1 MTPVITALLEKCEI
15 YLDGAL
21 ISKENLLEKYHSF
34 FAESIQSQKKPT
46 GFVLHTNNVCFDALS
61 IVAVSIG
68 CLSYSAV
75 TIDDILATL
84 EEDDYVIYKDQRY
97 RWKGTEEVNGITHF
111 RLLKDGVGFN
121 SPLNLLLPYEEYKQR
136 IKPYYGTA
144 QKTNGVGVKAITTNR
159 EEFLAYI
166 LDRPIDE
173 IPPQI
178 DVAVV
183 VACGRERFED
193 IFKRIRIKYNK
204 ETSVS
209 LSDVLPASYYT
220 DTDRPYQIGAN
231 PTKAEPVL
239 KVTSNLSIARELLY
253 DRDMNTVVGF
263 LSLLD
268 APTTMDIEDLND
280 LLRANVLRFSYITA
294 PIYNKNVAAMLKEH
308 MEAPLFACTKSF
320 LSQNLGTIYVMNG
333 HTTALFHQVKTM
345 LKSHMAPITVDN
357 GITKDI
363 YENVV
368 NLLNVVR
375 KSHWDAP
382 EKDIFIRTAYS
393 LLNLF
398 TTAVFSMKEMTDAI
412 SEDAISTS
420 SPLDRIKTLWNIAD
434 QLDDDDNTQN
444 KCAAIADLLEQ
455 QYTELEFTAPKRAPL
470 FSCVLD
476 NCSSHHSTTLAIIV
490 PKAYYSAILRHHH
503 EKLFSHNN
511 ISCVTPAKF
520 DPNASYELVISVGEL
535 KDKKYN
541 PTSCPS
547 ATEVYTLLAPCEQ
560 RLFDYR
566 RYTAEQYE
574 HQLNARMG
582 LVEEVDTPKA
592 PIEDIAVNPPQLWS
606 DLDDYLADSGAGA
619 LRRFAIT
626 ATSADGQSATSEVTH
641 IGTFTS
647 GAQILF
653 SRYYTAVVF
662 DPSKGSIAEKKANAL
677 NIGDTL
683 VFTKRDNIAK
693 NIVDN
698 IYEELLRADL
708 LGEDAASIL
717 AKSLYWKVVL
727 QAYKDRK
734 GMSYSELALRLEE
747 CGTSLKE
754 SSIRQWLVEEAHI
767 IGPQKQST
775 IESIATIT
783 KDPFLLA
790 DAQGYFEACGKMR
803 STRRRILDAIA
814 EAIKA
819 QLGGTC
825 QTMDPL
831 LEIVSNNVKHLSET
845 MELEDIQPLDGVF
858 SVKSSLVNRPI
869 PDAEVTL

>member
-1 MTPVITALLEKCEI
+1 MTPVINTLLEKCEI

-21 ISKENLLEKYHSF
+21 ISKENLLEKHLSF
-34 FAESIQSQKKPT
+34 FAESMQSQKKPT
-46 GFVLHTNNVCFDALS
+46 GFALHTDNVCFDALS

-84 EEDDYVIYKDQRY
+84 KEDDYVIYKDQRY

-121 SPLNLLLPYEEYKQR
+121 SPLKLLLPYEEYKQR

-144 QKTNGVGVKAITTNR
+144 QKTNGVGVKTITTNR

-166 LDRPIDE
+166 FDRPIDE

-183 VACGRERFED
+183 IACGREQFED
-193 IFKRIRIKYNK
+193 IFKRIRIKYDK
-204 ETSVS
+204 ETSIS
-209 LSDVLPASYYT
+209 LSDILPASYYT

-231 PTKAEPVL
+231 PTKTEPVL

-253 DRDMNTVVGF
+253 DHDMNTVVGF

-294 PIYNKNVAAMLKEH
+294 PIYNKNVATMLKEH
-308 MEAPLFACTKSF
+308 TEAPLFACTKSF
-320 LSQNLGTIYVMNG
+320 LSQNLGTIYAMSR
-333 HTTALFHQVKTM
+333 HTTALFLQVKTM
-345 LKSHMAPITVDN
+345 LKSHIAPIPVDN

-363 YENVV
+363 YGNVV
-368 NLLNVVR
+368 NLLNVIR

-412 SEDAISTS
+412 SEDVISTS
-420 SPLDRIKTLWNIAD
+420 PPLDRIKKMWDIAD
-434 QLDDDDNTQN
+434 QIHDDHNTQD
-444 KCAAIADLLEQ
+444 KCATIADILEQ
-455 QYTELEFTAPKRAPL
+455 QYIQLELTAPKRSAL
-470 FSCVLD
+470 LSCIQD
-476 NCSSHHSTTLAIIV
+476 NCRSYHRTSLAIIV
-490 PKAYYSAILRHHH
+490 PKAYYGGILRHHH
-503 EKLFSHNN
+503 EKLFAHNN

-520 DPNASYELVISVGEL
+520 DPNASYEFVISVGEL

-541 PTSCPS
+541 PTSCFS
-547 ATEVYTLLAPCEQ
+547 ATGVYTLLAPCEQ

-566 RYTAEQYE
+566 QYIAEQYE

-582 LVEEVDTPKA
+582 LVEGVDA
-592 PIEDIAVNPPQLWS
+592 PITSIEDIAVDPPQLWN
-606 DLDDYLADSGAGA
+606 DLDDYLVDFSAGA
-619 LRRFAIT
+619 LRKFAVT
-626 ATSADGQSATSEVTH
+626 ANSADGQSATSEVTH

-698 IYEELLRADL
+698 IYEELLHADL
-708 LGEDAASIL
+708 LGEDAASIF
-717 AKSLYWKVVL
+717 AKSLYWKVAL

-734 GMSYSELALRLEE
+734 GMSYSELALRLEDY
-747 CGTSLKE
+747 GTSLKE
-754 SSIRQWLVEEAHI
+754 ASIRQWLVEEAHI

-775 IESIATIT
+775 IESIASIT
-783 KDPFLLA
+783 KDPFLLS
-790 DAQGYFEACGKMR
+790 DTQSYFEACGRVR
-803 STRRRILDAIA
+803 STRRRILDTIA

-819 QLGGTC
+819 QLGGACPTV
-825 QTMDPL
+825 DPL
-831 LEIVSNNVKHLSET
+831 LAIVSNNVMHLSET
-845 MELEDIQPLDGVF
+845 MELEDIHPLDEVF
-858 SVKSSLVNRPI
+858 SAKSSLVNRPI

>member
-1 MTPVITALLEKCEI
+1 MTPVITALMEKCEI
-15 YLDGAL
+15 YLDEAL
-21 ISKENLLEKYHSF
+21 ISKESLLEKYLSF
-34 FAESIQSQKKPT
+34 FAESMQSKKKPT
-46 GFVLHTNNVCFDALS
+46 GIALHTDNVCFDALS
-61 IVAVSIG
+61 IVAVSIA

-75 TIDDILATL
+75 TVDDILATL
-84 EEDDYVIYKDQRY
+84 KEDDYVIYKSQRY
-97 RWKGTEEVNGITHF
+97 RWKRTEEINGVTHF
-111 RLLKDGVGFN
+111 RLLKDGAGFN
-121 SPLNLLLPYEEYKQR
+121 SPLKLLLPYEEYKQQ
-136 IKPYYGTA
+136 IKPYYGAA
-144 QKTNGVGVKAITTNR
+144 QKTNGVGVKTVTTNR

-183 VACGRERFED
+183 IACGRERFED
-193 IFKRIRIKYNK
+193 IFKRVRIKYGR
-204 ETSVS
+204 ESSVS

-231 PTKAEPVL
+231 PTKVEPVL
-239 KVTSNLSIARELLY
+239 KVTNNLSIARELLY

-263 LSLLD
+263 LSLLN
-268 APTTMDIEDLND
+268 APTTMDIVDLNE
-280 LLRANVLRFSYITA
+280 LLRANILRFSYITA
-294 PIYNKNVAAMLKEH
+294 PIYNKNVAAMLDEH
-308 MEAPLFACTKSF
+308 REAPLLACTKSF
-320 LSQNLGTIYVMNG
+320 LSQNLGTAYTINS
-333 HTTALFHQVKTM
+333 HTTALFRQVKAI
-345 LKSHMAPITVDN
+345 LESHITPISVDSS
-357 GITKDI
+357 ITKDM
-363 YENVV
+363 YGNVV
-368 NLLNVVR
+368 NLLNVIR

-420 SPLDRIKTLWNIAD
+420 PPLDRIKKLWDIAD
-434 QLDDDDNTQN
+434 QIGDDHNTQD

-455 QYTELEFTAPKRAPL
+455 QYTQLKRTTPKRAAL
-470 FSCVLD
+470 LSCIQD
-476 NCSSHHSTTLAIIV
+476 NCGSYHRTNLAIIV
-490 PKAYYSAILRHHH
+490 PKAYYGAILRHHH
-503 EKLFSHNN
+503 EKLFAHNN

-541 PTSCPS
+541 PTFCPS
-547 ATEVYTLLAPCEQ
+547 ATEVCILLAPCEQ

-582 LVEEVDTPKA
+582 LVEEVDAPKA
-592 PIEDIAVNPPQLWS
+592 PIEDVAVDPPQLWTE
-606 DLDDYLADSGAGA
+606 LDDYLADSGAGA
-619 LRRFAIT
+619 LRRFAVT

-641 IGTFTS
+641 IGTFTD

-677 NIGDTL
+677 NVGDTL

-717 AKSLYWKVVL
+717 AKSLYWKVAL

-734 GMSYSELALRLEE
+734 GMSYSELALRLED

-754 SSIRQWLVEEAHI
+754 ASIRQWLVEEAHI

-775 IESIATIT
+775 IESIASIT
-783 KDPFLLA
+783 KDPFLLS
-790 DAQGYFEACGKMR
+790 DAQGYFEACGRMR

-819 QLGGTC
+819 QLGGAHPT
-825 QTMDPL
+825 TDPL
-831 LEIVSNNVKHLSET
+831 LAIVSNNVKHLSET
-845 MELEDIQPLDGVF
+845 MVLEDIQPLDEAF
-858 SVKSSLVNRPI
+858 CAKSGLVNRPI
-869 PDAEVTL
+869 PEAEVTL